1 MRAKMKPSFLYVGSS
16 LLAPLRHAE
25 EEINRRHALGLRVAA
40 HNLGAPLDADEWAEA
55 ESDLS
60 ESEVVFVIHVTDG
73 ENAAHLVP
81 LLKRFEGVHR
91 AVVVINCMPELMR
104 RTRMGKLSFGG
115 AERGPGVDASAEGKG
130 KTGRAAEGRAR
141 RLVRGVGSW
150 MGEQART
157 RRNGKGSRHTQYL
170 KLVER
175 VPALLRFVPGA
186 GRLRDV
192 KHYLYLFCY
201 FLQPTPANI
210 RSMLLYA
217 LKHYAGDARLSNA
230 KVPPPETV
238 PAVGVYHPD
247 APNIFETFDAYRRW
261 YERRSRRGQRPV
273 LTPSNTVGLLLMR
286 TNVVSGTRGHYDGL
300 IRAVEREGLA
310 VLPVISTFM
319 DNRDACARFFMEERQ
334 KPDRQ
339 GGRTRKDEIERTKN
353 ESDAVRRPPSLN
365 DMTTPSL
372 TVGLLPVDRKS
383 VV

>member
-1 MRAKMKPSFLYVGSS
+1 MKALMKTTVLYVGSS

-25 EEINRRHALGLRVAA
+25 SEINRHHGLGLRVAA
-40 HNLGAPLDADEWAEA
+40 HNLGAPLDAGEWAVA
-55 ESDLS
+55 ERDLS

-73 ENAAHLVP
+73 ENAARLVP

-115 AERGPGVDASAEGKG
+115 IERGPSEDAGVEGGG
-130 KTGRAAEGRAR
+130 KKERATEGRAR

-150 MGEQART
+150 MGEQARA
-157 RRNGKGSRHTQYL
+157 RRKGKGARHTQYL

-217 LKHYAGDARLSNA
+217 LKHYAGDARLSNV
-230 KVPPPETV
+230 KVPTPETV
-238 PAVGVYHPD
+238 PSVGVYHPD
-247 APNIFETFDAYRRW
+247 APNIF
-261 YERRSRRGQRPV
+261 
-273 LTPSNTVGLLLMR
+273 
-286 TNVVSGTRGHYDGL
+286 
-300 IRAVEREGLA
+300 
-310 VLPVISTFM
+310 
-319 DNRDACARFFMEERQ
+319 
-334 KPDRQ
+334 
-339 GGRTRKDEIERTKN
+339 
-353 ESDAVRRPPSLN
+353 
-365 DMTTPSL
+365 
-372 TVGLLPVDRKS
+372 
-383 VV
+383 